1 MPLNQGFTLRG
12 LHCNNRIC
20 ITERTRCILC
30 IDMQDEN
37 ETGNTGLFLLT
48 LVDQYSKCSSLKGYH
63 FRPNAP
69 NQVI

>member
-1 MPLNQGFTLRG
+1 
-12 LHCNNRIC
+12 
-20 ITERTRCILC
+20 
-30 IDMQDEN
+30 MQDEN

-69 NQVI
+69 NQVIQIFFHLQSKL

>member
-1 MPLNQGFTLRG
+1 MK
-12 LHCNNRIC
+12 
-20 ITERTRCILC
+20 
-30 IDMQDEN
+30 DEN

-48 LVDQYSKCSSLKGYH
+48 LVDQYSKCSFLKGYH